1 MFTVEIGDM
10 SKIIQAKASGAILL
24 LSIGYGLFSGPIDAS
39 ELERHQDRFRWRS
52 NVWVQPLWS
61 SSWGYGWQ
69 NGYRDPWRVGI
80 GFNTGYPYWNHH
92 YRPYWRNSWRY
103 PYRYERR
110 EYVEPKP
117 RVITP
122 PQIITTGVKVSH
134 GIKSLPANARV
145 KQRDGRIVYEWQGIE
160 YFYDWTTERY
170 KVIE

>member
-1 MFTVEIGDM
+1 MAHEIP
-10 SKIIQAKASGAILL
+10 SKIIGGVLL
-24 LSIGYGLFSGPIDAS
+24 VGVTCLLIITGVNAT
-39 ELERHQDRFRWRS
+39 ERVRDDDRFNWSS
-52 NVWVQPLWS
+52 NVWVQPTWS
-61 SSWGYGWQ
+61 SSWGVGRH

-92 YRPYWRNSWRY
+92 YRPYWKNSWRY

-122 PQIITTGVKVSH
+122 PQLITTGVKVSH

-145 KQRDGRIVYEWQGIE
+145 KQKNGRMVYEWQGVE
-160 YFYDWTTERY
+160 YLYDWTTESY
-170 KVIE
+170 KVIK